1 MNKITKFIL
10 LTFGLIFVG
19 IGLIGVLVPGLPTT
33 IFMILAAYCL
43 LRSSERLYN
52 WVIRN
57 KVFGARVKHFLETR
71 TIPLKGKFHCLA
83 AMWIMA
89 GVSIF
94 ILSAAVWIKGIILLF
109 IIIGT
114 IVVLSFPTDQ
124 NMNKDK

>member
-1 MNKITKFIL
+1 MSKIKKFTL
-10 LTFGLIFVG
+10 LTAGLIFVG
-19 IGLIGVLVPGLPTT
+19 IGMIGVFVPGLPTT
-33 IFMILAAYCL
+33 IFMILAAYCF

-52 WVIRN
+52 WVISN

-71 TIPLKGKFHCLA
+71 TIPLKGKIHCLA

-94 ILSAAVWIKGIILLF
+94 ILSVAVWIKGIILLF

-114 IVVLSFPTDQ
+114 IVVLSFPTGQ
-124 NMNKDK
+124 NANKDK

>member
-1 MNKITKFIL
+1 MNKFVKYL
-10 LTFGLIFVG
+10 LLSLGLIFVG
-19 IGLIGVLVPGLPTT
+19 IGLIGVFVPGLPTT
-33 IFMILAAYCL
+33 IFMILAAYCF

-52 WVIRN
+52 WVISN

-71 TIPLKGKFHCLA
+71 TIPLRGKIHCLA

-94 ILSAAVWIKGIILLF
+94 ILSVAVWIKGIILLF

-114 IVVLSFPTDQ
+114 IVVLSFPTGK
-124 NMNKDK
+124 NANKDK